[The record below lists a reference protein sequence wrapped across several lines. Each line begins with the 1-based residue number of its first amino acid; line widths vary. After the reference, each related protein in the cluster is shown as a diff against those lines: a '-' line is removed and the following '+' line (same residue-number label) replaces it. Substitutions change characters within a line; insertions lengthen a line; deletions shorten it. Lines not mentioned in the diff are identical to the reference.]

1 MDFFTTTQWLVLAIY
16 AVVVCIPAVQIVRR
30 VGYSGWWGLLAGV
43 PVVKLVSLWVF
54 AFMRWPAKGQSPN

>member
-1 MDFFTTTQWLVLAIY
+1 MDFFTSQQWLILAAY
-16 AVVVCIPAVQIVRR
+16 AVIVCIPAAQIVRR